1 MNYEEEK
8 KKTKEEKSKI
18 KDIRKIENK
27 IEKAEE
33 NKLS

>member
-33 NKLS
+33 NKLN